1 MDTVAKVPQIY
12 RHWSS
17 EARRQ
22 GHKLLMKPTRIDAFS
37 ELARLLAGGSRS
49 RSLRGQ
55 QGFAILEILMGGL
68 VLAIA
73 VLGVALIFSEGQ
85 SFAVA
90 DGDDRV
96 ALALAQ
102 EKIEHVKSLG
112 FNCIPTPAGPGSPN
126 TPMPVI
132 GTCPDDANAQ
142 AARTF
147 NETPLGRYVSRQT
160 QVFCADAVTLAAAFT
175 GCATAKFIR
184 VQVTPIMAKGRGARV
199 DTVMTLH

>member
-1 MDTVAKVPQIY
+1 M
-12 RHWSS
+12 R
-17 EARRQ
+17 
-22 GHKLLMKPTRIDAFS
+22 PTRIDAFS
-37 ELARLLAGGSRS
+37 EPVRFLAGGSWP

-55 QGFAILEILMGGL
+55 QGFAILEILMGGV

-73 VLGVALIFSEGQ
+73 VLALAIMFSEGQ

-102 EKIEHVKSLG
+102 EKVEHVKSLG
-112 FNCIPTPAGPGSPN
+112 FNCIPAPAGPGTVNPGAANTAMPLTIVGSYDISSCAKLPTDPN
-126 TPMPVI
+126 FA
-132 GTCPDDANAQ
+132 DFQ
-142 AARTF
+142 AALTF

-160 QVFCADAVTLAAAFT
+160 QVFCADAVTLAPSVT

-184 VQVTPIMAKGRGARV
+184 VQVTPTMAKGRGARV

>member
-1 MDTVAKVPQIY
+1 M
-12 RHWSS
+12 R
-17 EARRQ
+17 
-22 GHKLLMKPTRIDAFS
+22 PTRIDAFS
-37 ELARLLAGGSRS
+37 EPARLLAGGSRS

-55 QGFAILEILMGGL
+55 QGFAILEILMGAV

-73 VLGVALIFSEGQ
+73 VLGVALMFSEGQ

-112 FNCIPTPAGPGSPN
+112 FNCIPSPAGPGSPN

-132 GTCPDDANAQ
+132 GTCPDDANAR

-160 QVFCADAVTLAAAFT
+160 QVFCADPVTLAPTVCPTTPPAQLAV
-175 GCATAKFIR
+175 FIR
-184 VQVTPIMAKGRGARV
+184 VQVTPTMAKGRGARV
-199 DTVMTLH
+199 DTVMILH

>member
-1 MDTVAKVPQIY
+1 M
-12 RHWSS
+12 R
-17 EARRQ
+17 
-22 GHKLLMKPTRIDAFS
+22 PTRIDAFS
-37 ELARLLAGGSRS
+37 EAARLLAGGSRS

-55 QGFAILEILMGGL
+55 QGFAILEILMGGV

-73 VLGVALIFSEGQ
+73 VLALAIMFSEGQ
-85 SFAVA
+85 SYAVA

-112 FNCIPTPAGPGSPN
+112 FNCIPSPAGPGSLN
-126 TPMPVI
+126 TPIPPVVVNGI
-132 GTCPDDANAQ
+132 SCPDDANTQ

-147 NETPLGRYVSRQT
+147 NETNGTTLGRYVSRQT
-160 QVFCADAVTLAAAFT
+160 QVSCADPEALAPT
-175 GCATAKFIR
+175 GCPTTKLALFIR
-184 VQVTPIMAKGRGARV
+184 VQVTPTMAKGRGARV

>member
-1 MDTVAKVPQIY
+1 M
-12 RHWSS
+12 
-17 EARRQ
+17 
-22 GHKLLMKPTRIDAFS
+22 LMRPTRIEAVS
-37 ELARLLAGGSRS
+37 EPARFLARGSWA
-49 RSLRGQ
+49 RSLCGQ
-55 QGFAILEILMGGL
+55 QGFALLELLMGGVL
-68 VLAIA
+68 LAIA
-73 VLGVALIFSEGQ
+73 VLALALMFSEGQ

-102 EKIEHVKSLG
+102 EKIEHVRSLG
-112 FNCIPTPAGPGSPN
+112 FNCIPAPAGPGSPN
-126 TPMPVI
+126 TPIPVI

-160 QVFCADAVTLAAAFT
+160 QVFCADPVTLAAAFT

-199 DTVMTLH
+199 DTVITLH